1 MGGTKD
7 GDGERQFSIDCS
19 PLLKTKKNKVSGE
32 IIQHERENN
41 EVSEEFLKDNGAKFN
56 NDCIKVLRLLYT
68 GRKYTAKEIN
78 DTLNMADGGRR
89 LRDIYANR
97 KDCKRQKRY
106 KADGHLEG
114 MEYFLDIP
122 VPTKKQVIEK
132 WSNCVPQD
140 LFGNKIS

>member
-1 MGGTKD
+1 M
-7 GDGERQFSIDCS
+7 
-19 PLLKTKKNKVSGE
+19 SGE

-41 EVSEEFLKDNGAKFN
+41 EVSEEFLKSNGEKFHN
-56 NDCIKVLRLLYT
+56 GCIQVLRLLYT
-68 GRKYTAKEIN
+68 GRKYTAKEVN

-122 VPTKKQVIEK
+122 TPPTKADLQKWFREHQQEKSQVL
-132 WSNCVPQD
+132 VQQD
-140 LFGNKIS
+140 LFGNKI